1 MRFLLS
7 QNMVK
12 TTVMHEVP
20 FVSEHGTDNS
30 VMYEVPFVSE
40 HDTEAENLEGG
51 KYIDVVKTVDN
62 FVTC

>member
-1 MRFLLS
+1 
-7 QNMVK
+7 MVK